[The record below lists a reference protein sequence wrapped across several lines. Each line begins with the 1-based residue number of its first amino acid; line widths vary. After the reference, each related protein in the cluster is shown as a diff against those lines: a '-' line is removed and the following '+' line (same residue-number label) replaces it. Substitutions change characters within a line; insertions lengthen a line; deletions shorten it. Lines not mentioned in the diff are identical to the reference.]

1 MDDPGPSAAYLASF
15 PSTSS
20 GPARP
25 PSPPLG
31 PSDILSP
38 EESDPTEPDQALY
51 ALLNLPHTASDA
63 EIRERYRALVVTYH
77 PDRQR
82 TDSARAAAHRHFQAL
97 QRAYEV
103 LSDVESRTVYDLY
116 GEEGLRMRAADRD
129 ATSET
134 GTSAGAETGGAVG
147 RRNMT
152 PSELRE
158 HFQAQYMAT
167 KAIEVDQ
174 LVKSR
179 GDMTAVLDARAV
191 FAPRSAFRNQAL
203 PQDPISRAGRLRVG
217 QINMKHSFEVPVTW
231 PWDAPG
237 ASGGA
242 SGGRS
247 KRGPGQDKTQV
258 QIQGQMAARNG
269 AGGGNVVGTV
279 RHQFSPACW
288 GEVGYSVMA
297 PRIMTAKGAYS
308 IDEHTWVYLGLV
320 LGGRE
325 SGGC

>member
-15 PSTSS
+15 PQSSS
-20 GPARP
+20 GPPRP

-31 PSDILSP
+31 PTDLISSP
-38 EESDPTEPDQALY
+38 EDDPTEPEQALY
-51 ALLNLPHTASDA
+51 ALLNLPSTASDA
-63 EIRERYRALVVTYH
+63 EIRERYRSLVVTYH

-82 TDSARAAAHRHFQAL
+82 TDAARAAAHRHFQTL

-116 GEEGLRMRAADRD
+116 GEEGLQMRAADREGEG
-129 ATSET
+129 S
-134 GTSAGAETGGAVG
+134 GSSSGSNGNGQLG

-152 PSELRE
+152 SQELRE
-158 HFQAQYMAT
+158 HFQSQYIAT

-191 FAPRSAFRNQAL
+191 FAPKAAFRNQAL
-203 PQDPISRAGRLRVG
+203 PQDPISRMGRLRVG
-217 QINMKHSFEVPVTW
+217 QINMKHSFEVPITL
-231 PWDAPG
+231 PWDAPVKG
-237 ASGGA
+237 SGQRG
-242 SGGRS
+242 
-247 KRGPGQDKTQV
+247 KGPGQNRTQV

-279 RHQFSPACW
+279 RHQFSPSCW
-288 GEVGYSVMA
+288 GEVGYSAMA

-308 IDEHTWVYLGLV
+308 IDEYT
-320 LGGRE
+320 
-325 SGGC
+325 

>member
-31 PSDILSP
+31 PADILSP

-63 EIRERYRALVVTYH
+63 EIRERYRSLVVTYH

-82 TDSARAAAHRHFQAL
+82 TDAARAAAHRHFQAL

-103 LSDVESRTVYDLY
+103 LSDVEARTVYDLY

-129 ATSET
+129 GESSS
-134 GTSAGAETGGAVG
+134 GTANAAAQVG

-152 PSELRE
+152 SNELRE
-158 HFQAQYMAT
+158 HFQAQYIAT

-217 QINMKHSFEVPVTW
+217 QINMKHSFEVPVTL
-231 PWDAPG
+231 PWDSAAG
-237 ASGGA
+237 RAGSG
-242 SGGRS
+242 SGTGR
-247 KRGPGQDKTQV
+247 KVKGQNKTQV

-288 GEVGYSVMA
+288 GEVGYSLMA

-308 IDEHTWVYLGLV
+308 IDEHT
-320 LGGRE
+320 
-325 SGGC
+325 